1 MAKYLD
7 RKGLQK
13 VSEVLRQ
20 YINEQDNSYLN
31 LGLDDMYNNI
41 VLHNIGD
48 NITPDG
54 SQKYTYNVLD
64 ISSRP
69 GKKTPGVRETIS
81 FADYSTTFEG
91 HYTPI
96 VGNGITVLRSNA
108 AAGAITSKESVAN
121 YIKSITFD
129 KKGHVL
135 SITSEAVPIKYYNGL
150 DNLSNF
156 EENSYAGFDFIS
168 STGAYNLYN
177 YIKNNYISISD
188 EQHISGSKIF
198 DNQISIIGG
207 TQVSY
212 AGNTGYLI
220 IGNPA
225 ISSIGIDNN
234 DIQARTK
241 NVASDIYL
249 QRYGGNTYIGTNNT
263 YTIIN
268 NSFVVHNDT
277 ILHDNFNVDG
287 TTVLNNTNI
296 NGITYFNTNNVY
308 VKSDLIENKNIVL
321 TGETTSNI
329 VWKSK
334 ENDATQQRI
343 HVSGEGDFYLQ
354 KSINSGNTWVDSYN
368 DSLLEIT
375 KNGELITA
383 SIYTDNV
390 VTDDITAYS
399 SITTSGDIVGKNVS
413 VSNNVTTKT
422 LTVSETSIING
433 IATFNNTINGKT
445 INGEAIVISNG
456 LTSSYINID
465 YKFDGAHTAGHV
477 PYSGSTTAD
486 INNVS
491 LQNFLVSSKSGFY
504 SGNTYNVISLRAN
517 NGSTTEG
524 MYLKSLRTGNSLI
537 FGNNTG
543 NAWTE
548 TNVLTASNS
557 TINRDVDKVNITING
572 NTETVDLSSYVNSI
586 TDVNI
591 GYSPVSTFVTG
602 ISKSGHNIEI
612 NHITTDALRRAL
624 NLTQPLMFQ
633 GTLRSATITGE
644 SSPVIDYSATTPIS
658 DDEYGKLNN
667 KSATIVLNEMDGSNY
682 RTITPANA
690 KNGDIIID
698 VIKGTEYMWTGT
710 VWTHLGQDTTFLHTT
725 GGSMTGNITMGTY
738 SIKGINGNVILQ
750 NTNADNVEIGTNSSV
765 TTIHG
770 KNNLLHDTA
779 IIYDSANTNKS
790 SVDWTANTIH
800 TNKIINDLTSYTLSI
815 GVKAHDNSIYISADG
830 NIGIGTNSLATNNLL
845 SIAGNEYV
853 NGNITSQN
861 IVPTENNAKYIG
873 SPTLLWNNIYSTSF
887 TGSLKGNADSA
898 TKLQTTRKLW
908 GNDFN
913 GLNDVSGSM
922 TINGSISFNPTE
934 ATDFSPSIFSEVVNA
949 RTSLVFKIGDDGDDG
964 FIFRTRIVGNT
975 NDTNIVNID
984 SSGISVNGQAHISSA
999 IYADAGVGTSN
1010 FASHT
1015 TGWNV
1020 STNGAAD
1027 FRSVY
1032 ADTIYRNNFAVWD
1045 AGTLYRIKTTV
1056 DADNDTTNG
1065 VTDTSD
1071 SESIIGAFL
1080 KAGFT
1085 LTNIGLSS
1093 QI

>member
-1 MAKYLD
+1 MAKYVD
-7 RKGLQK
+7 RNGLQK
-13 VSEVLRQ
+13 VLEVLKQ

-31 LGLDDMYNNI
+31 LGLDDMYDNI

-64 ISSRP
+64 ISSRL
-69 GKKTPGVRETIS
+69 GKKTAGVRETIS
-81 FADYSTTFEG
+81 FADYSATFEG

-96 VGNGITVLRSNA
+96 VGNGITVLSSNA
-108 AAGAITSKESVAN
+108 TAGAITSKESVAN

-177 YIKNNYISISD
+177 YVKNNYISIFD
-188 EQHISGSKIF
+188 EQHITGSKIF

-212 AGNTGYLI
+212 VGNTGYLI

-234 DIQARTK
+234 DIQARTQD
-241 NVASDIYL
+241 NASDIYL
-249 QRYGGNTYIGTNNT
+249 QQYGGNTYIGANNT

-268 NSFVVHNDT
+268 NSLVVHNDT
-277 ILHDNFNVDG
+277 ILHDNFTVDG

-308 VKSDLIENKNIVL
+308 VKSDLIENKDIIL
-321 TGETTSNI
+321 TGETASNI
-329 VWKSK
+329 VWKSN
-334 ENDATQQRI
+334 ENDVIQQRI

-354 KSINSGNTWVDSYN
+354 KSINSGNTWVNSYN
-368 DSLLEIT
+368 DSLLELT

-383 SIYTDNV
+383 SINTNNV

-399 SITTSGDIVGKNVS
+399 SITTGGDITGKNVN
-413 VSNNVTTKT
+413 VSNNITTKT

-433 IATFNNTINGKT
+433 VATFNNSINATT
-445 INGEAIVISNG
+445 INGEDITISNG

-465 YKFDGAHTAGHV
+465 YEFDVTHTAGHV
-477 PYSGSTTAD
+477 PYAGLTTAD

-491 LQNFLVSSKSGFY
+491 LHNFLASSKSGFY

-524 MYLKSLRTGNSLI
+524 MYLKSSRTGNSLI

-548 TNVLTASNS
+548 TNVLTELNS

-572 NTETVDLSSYVNSI
+572 NTETVDLSAYVNSI
-586 TDVNI
+586 TNVDI
-591 GYSPVSTFVTG
+591 SYSPVSTFVTG

-633 GTLRSATITGE
+633 GTLRTATITGE
-644 SSPVIDYSATTPIS
+644 SSPVIDYSAIPQIA
-658 DDEYGKLNN
+658 DDEDGKLNN
-667 KSATIVLNEMDGSNY
+667 KSATIILNEMDGSDY
-682 RTITPANA
+682 KIITPSTVN
-690 KNGDIIID
+690 NGDIIVDI
-698 VIKGTEYMWTGT
+698 IKGTEYMWTGT

-738 SIKGINGNVILQ
+738 SIKGINDNVILQ
-750 NTNADNVEIGTNSSV
+750 NPNADNVEIGTSYSV

-770 KNNLLHDTA
+770 KNNLLHDAA
-779 IIYDSANTNKS
+779 IIYDSYNSNKS
-790 SVDWTANTIH
+790 SIDWTANTIH
-800 TNKIINDLTSYTLSI
+800 TNKIINDLTTYNLQI
-815 GVKAHDNSIYISADG
+815 GVKQYDNAIFISYEG
-830 NIGIGTNSLATNNLL
+830 NIGIGTNTLTANNLL
-845 SIAGNEYV
+845 TIAGNEYV
-853 NGNITSQN
+853 NGNITSHN
-861 IVPTENNAKYIG
+861 IVPTETNTKYIG

-887 TGSLKGNADSA
+887 TGALVGNANTS
-898 TKLQTTRKLW
+898 TKLQNIRTLW
-908 GNDFN
+908 GQNFDGTANVTGDIINTGSILPTTNHTYNIGSNVLIYENIFAHIFDTDTSLLFKTQ
-913 GLNDVSGSM
+913 GIERIHVDSTGFIKMLNDLYLDSAIHTTNYVSNTVGW
-922 TINGSISFNPTE
+922 NISN
-934 ATDFSPSIFSEVVNA
+934 AGVTDF
-949 RTSLVFKIGDDGDDG
+949 RT
-964 FIFRTRIVGNT
+964 
-975 NDTNIVNID
+975 
-984 SSGISVNGQAHISSA
+984 
-999 IYADAGVGTSN
+999 
-1010 FASHT
+1010 
-1015 TGWNV
+1015 
-1020 STNGAAD
+1020 
-1027 FRSVY
+1027 VY

-1045 AGTLYRIKTTV
+1045 VGTLYRLKNTIDV
-1056 DADNDTTNG
+1056 DNDTTNG
-1065 VTDTSD
+1065 VTDTLN